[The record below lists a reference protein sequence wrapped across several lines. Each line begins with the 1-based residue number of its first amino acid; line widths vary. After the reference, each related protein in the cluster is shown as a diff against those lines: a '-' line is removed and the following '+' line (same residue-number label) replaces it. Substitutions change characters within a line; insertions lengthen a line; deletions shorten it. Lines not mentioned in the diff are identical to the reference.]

1 MKRSDRCIATSCD
14 SKYFPALI
22 AFLRSLKHTNPNI
35 PVVVF
40 DGGITKRQS
49 KKIEKF
55 AELIKKRPFVNIRG
69 KGKFSYIGQT
79 TLLKLEASTL
89 DYQKVLYID
98 VDAVVLKNLDELF
111 SFPEGT
117 VGVVKEVNMVKNM
130 FRPKDRERLA
140 ASLDIDWDVPGFNA
154 GVFAIRPS
162 EWRSLKLKAKE
173 LIDCFG
179 ENVFSKSKDQQLLNI
194 LFQGKTYDFPGEYN
208 FSPFYDSG
216 KYPPAIIH
224 YLTKCK
230 PWHFDYPEGYNYR
243 QYRSSISALDYP
255 KIFIVDA
262 YRFFKK
268 LSGLIKI
275 RILRRREASPW
286 SIDPRIKERNK
297 NTLKDQKN
305 VQTVS

>member
-22 AFLRSLKHTNPNI
+22 AFLRSLKRTNPDI

-40 DGGITKRQS
+40 DGGLTKRQS
-49 KKIEKF
+49 KKIGKS
-55 AELIKKRPFVNIRG
+55 AELIKKRPFANIRG

-79 TLLKLEASTL
+79 TLLKLETSTL
-89 DYQKVLYID
+89 DYHKVLYID

-117 VGVVKEVNMVKNM
+117 VGVVKEVNMVKSM
-130 FRPKDRERLA
+130 FRPKDREGLA
-140 ASLDIDWDVPGFNA
+140 ASLNIDWDALGFNA
-154 GVFAIRPS
+154 GVFAIRPT
-162 EWRSLKLKAKE
+162 EWRSLTLKAKE

-179 ENVFSKSKDQQLLNI
+179 AEVFSKSKDQQLLNI

-216 KYPPAIIH
+216 KYQPAIIH

-230 PWHFDYPEGYNYR
+230 PWHFDYPKGYNYR
-243 QYRSSISALDYP
+243 QYRSSISVLDYP
-255 KIFIVDA
+255 EIFVVDA
-262 YRFFKK
+262 YRFFR
-268 LSGLIKI
+268 GLGSRVRKHV
-275 RILRRREASPW
+275 LRRGEASSW
-286 SIDPRIKERNK
+286 SIDLEIKERNE
-297 NTLKDQKN
+297 NTIKDQKN
-305 VQTVS
+305 VQTIS